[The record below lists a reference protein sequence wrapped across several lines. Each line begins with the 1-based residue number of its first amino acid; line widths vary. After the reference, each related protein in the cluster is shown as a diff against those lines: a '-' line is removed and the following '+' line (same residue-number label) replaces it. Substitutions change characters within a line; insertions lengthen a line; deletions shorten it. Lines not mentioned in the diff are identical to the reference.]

1 MENLKVFIIPNE
13 QKSKA
18 FEVAYLAADLLHK
31 GGANIIIEENFEKT
45 YHFPSYVLF
54 LKTAQAYKECDIVLT
69 IGGDG
74 TMLHAAREIVTLQK
88 PMLGINVGRLGFL
101 TIVEKDELENLS
113 RLLTGDYIVENRSLL
128 QVECAGKYPLK
139 TFALNDIVIF
149 KENAENT
156 ITLDIYCDEIKV
168 SGFRGDGVVFCTPTG
183 STAYSMSAG
192 GPIVDASL
200 DAIIVTQICAHIVRM
215 PPMVLSG
222 ERILRAVPS
231 SEFEEKIYISCDGL
245 PSTLLDWGEPIYIK
259 QSHQRLPLIQFEDA
273 RQLKSIDK
281 KLKGM

>member
-1 MENLKVFIIPNE
+1 MKIFIVPNE
-13 QKSKA
+13 QKIKA
-18 FEVAYLAADLLHK
+18 IEMAYIAADLLHK
-31 GGANIIIEENFEKT
+31 DGATIILEDTFQDAS
-45 YHFPSYVLF
+45 HFPSYVLF
-54 LKTAQAYKECDIVLT
+54 LSAPHAYEECDIVLT

-74 TMLHAAREIVTLQK
+74 TMLHAARDIITLQK

-113 RLLTGDYIVENRSLL
+113 RLSTGEYIIENRGLL
-128 QVECAGKYPLK
+128 QVEHGGKNPLK
-139 TFALNDIVIF
+139 TFALNDIVVF

-222 ERILRAVPS
+222 ERVLRAVPS
-231 SEFEEKIYISCDGL
+231 AEFEEKIYISCDGL
-245 PSTLLDWGEPIYIK
+245 PGTLLDWGEPIYIK
-259 QSHQRLPLIQFEDA
+259 QSPQRLPLIQFEDA